1 MNTNKLIILGNG
13 FDLASTLEST
23 YKHFFSKRI
32 DKNIEEQLD
41 DALTCFK
48 QQMVDSSYF
57 GYDTLFKVK
66 EPKHA
71 NQARRTMQDR
81 YETRD
86 HDVYEIIKKS
96 NLTFWD
102 LIFYYSGGKE
112 KDLQWQ
118 DVEQKMLEFFC
129 SEDENANFPN
139 LAMIKSLLRGS
150 FYKVNPETLLCLH
163 LASFLPDRGEYER
176 ENLVNYLYDELKTFE
191 HCFAEYLNNII
202 TDSYELKAAEL
213 LLKMT
218 NATSL
223 PNISDTIFSF
233 NYTYPFKNILKIIN
247 VHGTV
252 EEGNIIF
259 GIDQEEIDPKLD
271 IYRFTKTFRQMTET
285 KLAVTY
291 QDNILPDK
299 KAVDEIVFFGHSLSL
314 LDYSYF
320 QTIFDHYELYQ
331 SNIVLIF
338 YYKIYGN
345 KSNEDM
351 ELDLAKKISKMLHE
365 YSPSIDNPKKGKN
378 LLHKLI
384 LEKRLIIKEV
394 TDNI

>member
-1 MNTNKLIILGNG
+1 
-13 FDLASTLEST
+13 
-23 YKHFFSKRI
+23 
-32 DKNIEEQLD
+32 
-41 DALTCFK
+41 
-48 QQMVDSSYF
+48 MVDSSYF

-66 EPKHA
+66 EPKNI
-71 NQARRTMQDR
+71 NQARRIMQNR
-81 YETRD
+81 YGTD
-86 HDVYEIIKKS
+86 NHYVYEIIKKS

-118 DVEQKMLEFFC
+118 DVEQKMLQFFC

-139 LAMIKSLLRGS
+139 LAMIKSILRGS
-150 FYKVNPETLLCLH
+150 SYKINPETLLCLH

-202 TDSYELKAAEL
+202 TDSYERKAAEL

-233 NYTYPFKNILKIIN
+233 NYTYPFKKILKIIN

-299 KAVDEIVFFGHSLSL
+299 EAVDEIVFFGHSLSL

-338 YYKIYGN
+338 YYRVYGD
-345 KSNEDM
+345 KSKEDM

-394 TDNI
+394 D

>member
-1 MNTNKLIILGNG
+1 MNTKKLIILGNG
-13 FDLASTLEST
+13 FDLASTLKST
-23 YKHFFSKRI
+23 YKDFFSERI
-32 DKNIEEQLD
+32 DTKIEEQLD
-41 DALTCFK
+41 EALTCFK
-48 QQMVDSSYF
+48 EQMVDSSYF

-66 EPKHA
+66 EPKNI
-71 NQARRTMQDR
+71 NQARRIMQNR
-81 YETRD
+81 YGTD
-86 HDVYEIIKKS
+86 NHYVYEIIKKS

-118 DVEQKMLEFFC
+118 DVEQKMLQFFC

-139 LAMIKSLLRGS
+139 LAMIKSILRGS
-150 FYKVNPETLLCLH
+150 SYKINPETLLCLH

-202 TDSYELKAAEL
+202 TDSYERKAAEL

-233 NYTYPFKNILKIIN
+233 NYTYPFKKILKIIN

-299 KAVDEIVFFGHSLSL
+299 EAVDEIVFFGHSLSL

-338 YYKIYGN
+338 YYRVYGD
-345 KSNEDM
+345 KSKEDM

-394 TDNI
+394 D

>member
-1 MNTNKLIILGNG
+1 MDKKKLIILGNG
-13 FDLASTLEST
+13 FDLASNLKST
-23 YKHFFSKRI
+23 YKDFFSERI
-32 DKNIEEQLD
+32 KEEVENQLD
-41 DALTCFK
+41 EALTCFK
-48 QQMVDSSYF
+48 EQMVDSSYF

-71 NQARRTMQDR
+71 NQERRRMINR
-81 YETRD
+81 YGASN
-86 HDVYEIIKKS
+86 HDVYKIIQESKF
-96 NLTFWD
+96 TFWD

-129 SEDENANFPN
+129 SKDENANFPN

-163 LASFLPDRGEYER
+163 LASFLPNRGEYER

-202 TDSYELKAAEL
+202 TDSYESKAAEL

-233 NYTYPFKNILKIIN
+233 NYTYPFKDILKIIN

-299 KAVDEIVFFGHSLSL
+299 EAVDEIVFFGHSLSL

-338 YYKIYGN
+338 YYRVYGD
-345 KSNEDM
+345 KSKEDM

-394 TDNI
+394 D

>member
-1 MNTNKLIILGNG
+1 MNTKKLIILGNG
-13 FDLASTLEST
+13 FDLASTLKST
-23 YKHFFSKRI
+23 YKDFFSERI
-32 DKNIEEQLD
+32 DTKIEEQLD
-41 DALTCFK
+41 EALTCFK
-48 QQMVDSSYF
+48 EQMVDSSYF

-66 EPKHA
+66 EPKNI
-71 NQARRTMQDR
+71 NQARRIMQNR
-81 YETRD
+81 YGTD
-86 HDVYEIIKKS
+86 NHYVYEIIKKS

-118 DVEQKMLEFFC
+118 DVEQKMLQFFC

-139 LAMIKSLLRGS
+139 LAMIKSILRGS
-150 FYKVNPETLLCLH
+150 SYKINPETLLCLH

-202 TDSYELKAAEL
+202 TDSYEWKAAKL

-233 NYTYPFKNILKIIN
+233 NYTYPFKDILKIIN

-299 KAVDEIVFFGHSLSL
+299 EAVDEIVFFGHSLSL

-338 YYKIYGN
+338 YYRVYGD
-345 KSNEDM
+345 KSKEDM

-394 TDNI
+394 D

>member
-1 MNTNKLIILGNG
+1 
-13 FDLASTLEST
+13 
-23 YKHFFSKRI
+23 
-32 DKNIEEQLD
+32 
-41 DALTCFK
+41 
-48 QQMVDSSYF
+48 
-57 GYDTLFKVK
+57 VK

-71 NQARRTMQDR
+71 NQTRRTMQNR

-163 LASFLPDRGEYER
+163 LASFLPNRGEYER

-202 TDSYELKAAEL
+202 TDSYEWKAAEL

-233 NYTYPFKNILKIIN
+233 NYTYPFKDILKIIN

-299 KAVDEIVFFGHSLSL
+299 EAVDEIVFFGHSLSL

-338 YYKIYGN
+338 YYRVYGD
-345 KSNEDM
+345 KSKEDM

-394 TDNI
+394 D

>member
-1 MNTNKLIILGNG
+1 MNTKKLIILGNG
-13 FDLASTLEST
+13 FDLASTLKST
-23 YKHFFSKRI
+23 YKDFFSERI
-32 DKNIEEQLD
+32 DTKIEEQLD
-41 DALTCFK
+41 EALTCFK
-48 QQMVDSSYF
+48 EQMVDSSYF

-66 EPKHA
+66 EPKNI
-71 NQARRTMQDR
+71 NQARRIMQNR
-81 YETRD
+81 YGTD
-86 HDVYEIIKKS
+86 NHYVYEIIKKS

-118 DVEQKMLEFFC
+118 DVEQKMLQFFC

-139 LAMIKSLLRGS
+139 LAMIKSILRGS
-150 FYKVNPETLLCLH
+150 SYKINPETLLCLH

-218 NATSL
+218 KADSL
-223 PNISDTIFSF
+223 PQISDTIFSF

-252 EEGNIIF
+252 KEDNIIF
-259 GIDQEEIDPKLD
+259 GIDQDKIDPKLD

-345 KSNEDM
+345 KSKEDM

-384 LEKRLIIKEV
+384 LEKRLII
-394 TDNI
+394 